1 MRLAQGVSRIP
12 TTYVWAILATLVAL
26 GLSVISPLL
35 SGVFLIVIAF
45 VFVARR
51 NAANAVL
58 FLYVA
63 KPIIDAAWDL
73 RIPGVGLNFL
83 QITGVMYP
91 IFVLTIV
98 WFNRPRV
105 PRHPATVT
113 WVIFAVWSLFAVV
126 LFLLGGLT
134 SGSAPSDRYI
144 VNTASTYFQ
153 FLNSLSGFL
162 IIPYFFTDRAS
173 QRRFV
178 LALVVSGFFPIV
190 VALLQVMGLYQGR
203 VLRTTG
209 ELMRISGP
217 YHDSTNL
224 RMYTL
229 QTMLA
234 IIIYMT
240 NYGSIIRSQ
249 RKLKIALLAI
259 SMPICLL
266 IVYRGYSKASV
277 GIVVLWFL
285 LYALLRRNYKFL
297 LVGVLVVA
305 IWIPSDSEVIQNL
318 SRLFQKELWYT
329 KGELAEEVEY
339 TLLGGRLLSWGSA
352 WDDFQETQLVDQMIG
367 VDFLRAPMLHNDFL
381 RTLVASGYV
390 GLGLYVVLLIQ
401 LGLAVWK
408 CHRIKSDGLSMGA
421 MMAFAAF
428 LIECLGLVPLLY
440 PGYCW
445 QTFGLISLVLHSP
458 DHNPKRHDQVPAST
472 Q

>member
-83 QITGVMYP
+83 QVTGVMFP

-113 WVIFAVWSLFAVV
+113 WVIFAVWNFFSLAQFAVAEM
-126 LFLLGGLT
+126 G
-134 SGSAPSDRYI
+134 SGVALPDRYVVLMI
-144 VNTASTYFQ
+144 SGYFQ

-162 IIPYFFTDRAS
+162 IIPYFFTDRES

-178 LALVVSGFFPIV
+178 LAIIISGIFPIV
-190 VALLQVMGLYQGR
+190 IAVLQVMGFYHGR
-203 VLRTTG
+203 VLKTTG
-209 ELMRISGP
+209 ELLRISGP

-229 QTMLA
+229 QTMLM
-234 IIIYMT
+234 IVIYLVHYTPM
-240 NYGSIIRSQ
+240 IQFR
-249 RKLKIALLAI
+249 RKLKKLVLAIAL
-259 SMPICLL
+259 PICLL
-266 IVYRGYSKASV
+266 IVYRGYSKAAMGILSV
-277 GIVVLWFL
+277 WFL
-285 LYALLRRNYKFL
+285 LYVTLRRDYKL
-297 LVGVLVVA
+297 LLAVIFGGIV
-305 IWIPSDSEVIQNL
+305 WIPGDSEIVREIA
-318 SRLFQKELWYT
+318 RLFQKEIWYT
-329 KGELAEEVEY
+329 KGELSESVEY

-352 WDDFQETQLVDQMIG
+352 WDDFQNAVLINQMVG
-367 VDFLRAPMLHNDFL
+367 SDFVRAPLLHNDFL